1 MPSVELITII
11 ITAFISGLDLVING
25 FALCMSGKCEVT
37 CCGNS
42 MRHIDTEGNLVDLAR
57 RMSNPS
63 TKNVDENKNATE
75 TS

>member
-1 MPSVELITII
+1 
-11 ITAFISGLDLVING
+11 
-25 FALCMSGKCEVT
+25 MSGKCEVT

-42 MRHIDTEGNLVDLAR
+42 MRHVDTEGNLVDLAR

-63 TKNVDENKNATE
+63 TKNVDEDKNGTE